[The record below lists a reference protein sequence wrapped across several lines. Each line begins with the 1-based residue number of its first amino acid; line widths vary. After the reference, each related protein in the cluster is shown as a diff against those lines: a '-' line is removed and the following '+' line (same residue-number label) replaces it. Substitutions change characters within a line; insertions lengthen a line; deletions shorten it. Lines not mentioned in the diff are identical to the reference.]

1 LTSNNLSARIDKDV
15 YQKLGLVK
23 MKAYVVLFI
32 GVVSVSF
39 AAIFIRLAEAPPL
52 VIAAYRLGIASL
64 ILIPIA
70 SKKSMDSLKKL
81 SKRDILLILL
91 CSVFIAL
98 HFGLWITSLSYT
110 SIASSVILVTS
121 HPAFVA
127 VISYFLWSERLN
139 KLTIG
144 GIVVALIGIILINY
158 GGFTFGARA
167 ISGDLLAL
175 VAGFAM
181 GAYLLIGGQL
191 RARIDILPYL
201 TLIYTGSAIILLI
214 ATVSFGYSF
223 TGYSPTTY
231 IMMVLLAIVPQ
242 LIGHSCFNLAVRLIP
257 VTFVSV
263 AILGEPVGATLLGYF
278 MLREVPTTNE
288 IVGGLLIL
296 VGIFTV
302 MRQTRKYL
310 VMK

>member
-1 LTSNNLSARIDKDV
+1 V
-15 YQKLGLVK
+15 
-23 MKAYVVLFI
+23 KAYLVLFV

-52 VIAAYRLGIASL
+52 VIAAYRLTIASL

-70 SKKSMDSLKKL
+70 STKSVESLKNL
-81 SKRDILLILL
+81 SRRDMLLILL
-91 CSVFIAL
+91 SSVFIAL
-98 HFGLWITSLSYT
+98 HFALWITSLSYT
-110 SIASSVILVTS
+110 SIASSVILVTC

-139 KLTIG
+139 RLTIG
-144 GIVVALIGIILINY
+144 GIVVALIGIVLINY
-158 GGFTFGARA
+158 GGFTFGSRA
-167 ISGDLLAL
+167 ILGDWLAL

-181 GAYLLIGGQL
+181 GAYLIIGGQL

-201 TLIYTGSAIILLI
+201 TIIYVGAAIILLI

-231 IMMVLLAIVPQ
+231 VMMVLLAIVPQ

-263 AILGEPVGATLLGYF
+263 AILGEPVGATLLGY
-278 MLREVPTTNE
+278 LILSEAPTANE
-288 IVGGLLIL
+288 IAGGLLIL

-302 MRQTRKYL
+302 MRQTPKYL